1 MAAVQHT
8 NSTDDP
14 DAPQWTEA
22 DLHTDAAGGDDD
34 GGDAT
39 IIASIQLTELE
50 MLSNNPAYFTD
61 EMQWRM
67 RLELL
72 EEMTDVVTVSFYWV
86 GSVASADYDQLLDEF
101 DIGPLSVGV
110 NELVLEHGPPAINRI
125 PADELFE
132 VTGLYIVF
140 AYRGQTFLR
149 VGYYAKI
156 AFWDDRHMLNPPAQL
171 DLSLLGRNVLMQR
184 PMVTTYPVDWDTLA
198 QPIKDA

>member
-1 MAAVQHT
+1 MAAVEHT
-8 NSTDDP
+8 NSRDDP

-22 DLHTDAAGGDDD
+22 DLHTDAGGDDD

-110 NELVLEHGPPAINRI
+110 NELVLEHGPPAINGI

-140 AYRGQTFLR
+140 SYRDQTFLR